1 MKGVKIISFIIFIIS
16 LSLYG
21 IENINMQMITG
32 KVVYVNGNDV
42 QIEVPKSRGMHIG
55 NKVNLYYKTSFGNKI
70 KVGTWS
76 IISVKNKTVNAK
88 PVSVSDI
95 PTVGLLADIIIFP
108 KNERTEVMRDNQNN
122 TDSTREN
129 SDAEDIAENTAVNS
143 QLYVDKA
150 RQIADDMRKNAKN
163 YSEQKIKRIFNEY
176 MNNVQKAVLLD
187 NAEGYYM
194 LALIYEDGYGDFKRD
209 LRKSIDNLIKAG
221 ERGYVEAQ
229 FILGDMYEDG
239 DEVVKDEERAI
250 YWYKKAVQ
258 QGHKKAKKALEKLLK
273 KQEGEIPLQ
282 IRGKEPKNF
291 GIPDMNDL
299 FDLGK

>member
-1 MKGVKIISFIIFIIS
+1 VKGVKIISFIIFIIS

-229 FILGDMYEDG
+229 LN
-239 DEVVKDEERAI
+239 V
-250 YWYKKAVQ
+250 
-258 QGHKKAKKALEKLLK
+258 LLFELIRY
-273 KQEGEIPLQ
+273 QDSLLRLLRLLNYFFEHNQLHELPL
-282 IRGKEPKNF
+282 
-291 GIPDMNDL
+291 
-299 FDLGK
+299 